1 MEMKTILTNIVKI
14 IAPILLGGA
23 ILYWMYRGEDFM
35 RLKHVLLEEMNWTWM
50 LLSFPFGILAQLF
63 RGWRWKQ
70 TLEPIA
76 RKNSRKNS
84 RSVECGVWSE
94 NSPSAENTPAADN
107 TPTADSSLQGNLTP
121 HSTLH
126 TPRIR
131 SSVCV
136 YAVFLSYATSLIIP
150 RLGEFT
156 RCGVLKRYDGCSFSK
171 ALGTVVTERAIDT
184 LLMGTVAGLTLLFQL
199 SIFGTFFTQTGTSLD
214 TIFERF
220 SLTGYLVTAVCAV
233 AILILLH
240 ILFQSLNIYSKVKAT
255 ISGVWQGVIS
265 LKDVK
270 NLPLFIFFT
279 LGIWVSYFLHYYLTF
294 FCFEATSHLGLACA
308 LVTFVVGS
316 IAVIVPTPNG
326 AGPWHFAVKTMLILY
341 GVVDEYALYFVLI
354 VHTVQTMLVVA
365 LGIYAWAAL
374 SFTERISRSEE

>member
-1 MEMKTILTNIVKI
+1 MEMKTILTNIAKI

-35 RLKHVLLEEMNWTWM
+35 RLRHVLLEEMDWTWM

-70 TLEPIA
+70 TLEPIDEHP
-76 RKNSRKNS
+76 R
-84 RSVECGVWSE
+84 
-94 NSPSAENTPAADN
+94 T
-107 TPTADSSLQGNLTP
+107 
-121 HSTLH
+121 STS
-126 TPRIR
+126 I
-131 SSVCV
+131 
-136 YAVFLSYATSLIIP
+136 YAIFLSYAVSLIIP

-199 SIFGTFFTQTGTSLD
+199 SVFGTFFTQTGTSLD
-214 TIFERF
+214 TILERF
-220 SLTGYLVTAVCAV
+220 SLTGYLVTAVCAI

-255 ISGVWQGVIS
+255 ASGIWQGVIS

-279 LGIWVSYFLHYYLTF
+279 LGIWISYFLHYYLTF

-374 SFTERISRSEE
+374 SFTKRLNNKTNNYE

>member
-1 MEMKTILTNIVKI
+1 MEMKTILINAAKI
-14 IAPILLGGA
+14 IFPIMLGGA
-23 ILYWMYRGEDFM
+23 ILYWMYRGEDFSRIRQVM
-35 RLKHVLLEEMNWTWM
+35 TEEMDWTWM

-70 TLEPIA
+70 TLEPIDEHP
-76 RKNSRKNS
+76 RTST
-84 RSVECGVWSE
+84 SV
-94 NSPSAENTPAADN
+94 N
-107 TPTADSSLQGNLTP
+107 
-121 HSTLH
+121 
-126 TPRIR
+126 
-131 SSVCV
+131 
-136 YAVFLSYATSLIIP
+136 AVFLSYAVSLIIP

-184 LLMGTVAGLTLLFQL
+184 LLMGGVAGLTLLFQL
-199 SIFGTFFTQTGTSLD
+199 SIFGTFFEQTGTSLD
-214 TIFERF
+214 TILQRF
-220 SLTGYLVTAVCAV
+220 SLTGYLVTAVCV
-233 AILILLH
+233 MAILILLH
-240 ILFQSLNIYSKVKAT
+240 VLFQSLNIYSKVKAT
-255 ISGVWQGVIS
+255 VSGIWQGVMS
-265 LKDVK
+265 LKGVK

-279 LGIWVSYFLHYYLTF
+279 LGIWISYFLHYYLTF
-294 FCFEATSHLGLACA
+294 FCFEATEHLGLACA

-354 VHTVQTMLVVA
+354 VHTVQTMLVVV

-374 SFTERISRSEE
+374 SFTKRNNLKITTL

>member
-1 MEMKTILTNIVKI
+1 MEMKTILTNIAKI

-23 ILYWMYRGEDFM
+23 ILYWMYRGEDFL

-70 TLEPIA
+70 TLEPIDEHP
-76 RKNSRKNS
+76 R
-84 RSVECGVWSE
+84 
-94 NSPSAENTPAADN
+94 T
-107 TPTADSSLQGNLTP
+107 
-121 HSTLH
+121 STS
-126 TPRIR
+126 I
-131 SSVCV
+131 
-136 YAVFLSYATSLIIP
+136 YAVFLSYAVSLIIP

-199 SIFGTFFTQTGTSLD
+199 SVFGTFFSQTGTSLD
-214 TIFERF
+214 TILERF
-220 SLTGYLVTAVCAV
+220 SLTGYLVTTICAI

-255 ISGVWQGVIS
+255 ASGIWQGVIS

-279 LGIWVSYFLHYYLTF
+279 IGIWISYFLHYYLTF

-374 SFTERISRSEE
+374 SFTKRLNNKTNSYE